1 MKVFLAIAALLL
13 LLPLVGAEVFT
24 VSPGESIQE
33 AIELAQ
39 PGDTVELKDGEYT
52 EDLVTVRDGEP
63 DKRITL
69 SGGRGAVLKGTGKE
83 SRLFQIHHSYTTVDG
98 FVLDGK
104 IGKGDKA
111 EHYVDK
117 GIYAHGNRE
126 TRVIR
131 QYGEEFRS
139 AIDGL
144 IISNMKII
152 NFGGECTRFRYFV
165 TNLEFFG
172 SHLENCGVYDFVFN
186 GMKSVN
192 GETIYLGTSSNQ
204 ISDGKN
210 PSDEIDQTR
219 FIHIHHNVFKGLSNE
234 VDAKEGAQYILV
246 EENQCS
252 TQKDPNSGCVDS
264 RSDYVVF
271 RYNQIHSNDGAG
283 VRIGGHEVNGKQWG
297 LNNEVYGNTFYG
309 NKEGALKLQTGQKE
323 HPHLCENT
331 CKGGCEVSG
340 SASEGN
346 EDMEKKCSDLMPIF
360 WVDDTKAAPDAVSV
374 GAEAS
379 SIGGEPDDAADADT
393 REHEPEADFDAAV
406 EGRAE
411 PKQSG
416 KCFPVPI
423 ADVKASSEDGKHTV
437 HAAIDGKALTRWS
450 SLGKGEWLEIDLASP
465 QKIDAIEMSFFK
477 GDERTQSF
485 EVAVDGK
492 NILQNQES
500 NGKTLALERFPFPK
514 AVDASSS
521 VTIEG
526 GGNSQNDWNSMTE
539 VIVCGA
545 EEQQQKSQE
554 SEDGLC
560 STIEKLDIGKV
571 SASVDDGKDRAATSV
586 IDGDLKTRWETEG
599 PEEQHISV
607 DLGKPMTV
615 TELGLAVFEGDK
627 IKQFFDVL
635 VETEEHG
642 WEEVVI
648 DGESL
653 KSNGIESYDIGMKG
667 VTTVKVVCYGSEDLA
682 SGEGIERNSFTEIEL
697 YGCV

>member
-1 MKVFLAIAALLL
+1 MKVFFAFAALLSSL
-13 LLPLVGAEVFT
+13 SSAEVFT
-24 VSPGESIQE
+24 VSPGESIQA

-39 PGDTVELKDGEYT
+39 PGDTVDLKDGEYI

-63 DKRITL
+63 DKRITV

-83 SRLFQIHHSYTTVDG
+83 GRLFQIHHSYMTVDG

-126 TRVIR
+126 TRVIK
-131 QYGEEFRS
+131 QYGQEFRS

-152 NFGGECTRFRYFV
+152 NFAGECTRFRYFV

-210 PSDEIDQTR
+210 PTDEIDQTR

-246 EENQCS
+246 EQNQCS

-264 RSDYVVF
+264 RSDHVIF
-271 RYNQIHSNDGAG
+271 RYNQIHGNDGAG

-331 CKGGCEVSG
+331 CKDGCKVSG

-346 EDMEKKCSDLMPIF
+346 EDIEKKCTDLMPIF
-360 WVDDTKAAPDAVSV
+360 WVDDTKAAPDAVSI
-374 GAEAS
+374 GAENDS
-379 SIGGEPDDAADADT
+379 VDGEPDDAADADT
-393 REHEPEADFDAAV
+393 HEPEADFEAAV
-406 EGRAE
+406 EDRAE

-423 ADVKASSEDGKHTV
+423 ADVTASSEDGKHTV
-437 HAAIDGKALTRWS
+437 HAAVDGKALTRWS
-450 SLGKGEWLEIDLASP
+450 SLGKGEWLEMDFASP
-465 QKIDAIEMSFFK
+465 QKLDAIEISFFK

-492 NILQNQES
+492 TVLQNQES
-500 NGKTLALERFPFPK
+500 SGKTLALERFPFPK

-521 VTIEG
+521 VTIKG

-539 VIVCGA
+539 VIVCGV
-545 EEQQQKSQE
+545 EEQTPQKS
-554 SEDGLC
+554 EDDPDRMQLC
-560 STIEKLDIGKV
+560 STVEKLDISKV
-571 SASVDDGKDRAATSV
+571 SASADDGKDRAAANV
-586 IDGDLKTRWETEG
+586 IDGDLKTRWGTEG
-599 PEEQHISV
+599 PDEQDISV
-607 DLGKPMTV
+607 ELEKPVTV

-627 IKQFFDVL
+627 TKQFFDVI

-653 KSNGIESYDIGMKG
+653 KSNGIESYDIGMRG
-667 VTTVKVVCYGSEDLA
+667 VTTVKVVCYGSEDIA
-682 SGEGIERNSFTEIEL
+682 SGEGIELNSFTEIEL